1 MSMLVKCDNAVF
13 VEVNNDIKVFV
24 VSLFVTNQINH
35 GRFVLTDIINE

>member
-1 MSMLVKCDNAVF
+1 MTS
-13 VEVNNDIKVFV
+13 KVFV